1 MEKILETSLTYVD
14 THTYIMRREG
24 PILIYRDIYCK
35 PNIFRDDFISRVT
48 ADKLFRGDL
57 FSRSGLIFFRVVVII
72 AIRQELIFVEK
83 IYSRRRGCRE
93 TRKNFSHWNKSWFTI
108 TPTPCKNDR
117 PCSYLYYPD

>member
-35 PNIFRDDFISRVT
+35 PNSFSDDFISRVT

-57 FSRSGLIFFRVVVII
+57 FLRSGLIFFRVVVTIV
-72 AIRQELIFVEK
+72 IRQELIFRRENIRDDGALAKLAK
-83 IYSRRRGCRE
+83 ISRTGI
-93 TRKNFSHWNKSWFTI
+93 KVG
-108 TPTPCKNDR
+108 
-117 PCSYLYYPD
+117 LQ